1 MASVRDVKFQSSSD
15 WFLFHLSHLE
25 DFQFSTLET
34 LWPQCE
40 KCRAV
45 YESLVYT
52 STEGEF
58 GLMTKEILEN
68 LAKVGTHTQCARLV
82 TGLRW
87 RSRQSKRLSP
97 LSLEFDPRWGLH
109 SSRLCEK
116 SKSTLCRKS
125 WVFSGCFGFLPQG
138 KLTGWVRTIGHWKVP
153 KVRRELN
160 IIRFYSILGWE
171 EWYRTLLKL
180 LLILQY
186 ICHFFIKQCV
196 CRSNARGLNAN

>member
-68 LAKVGTHTQCARLV
+68 LAKVGTYTVCTFGYGTSVAQ
-82 TGLRW
+82 
-87 RSRQSKRLSP
+87 
-97 LSLEFDPRWGLH
+97 SLEQAPFT
-109 SSRLCEK
+109 SES
-116 SKSTLCRKS
+116 
-125 WVFSGCFGFLPQG
+125 
-138 KLTGWVRTIGHWKVP
+138 
-153 KVRRELN
+153 
-160 IIRFYSILGWE
+160 
-171 EWYRTLLKL
+171 
-180 LLILQY
+180 
-186 ICHFFIKQCV
+186 
-196 CRSNARGLNAN
+196 